1 MAKVT
6 PSHEEMAERVRDL
19 ATKLHTSAQVD
30 AIRALAAK
38 FGAEDGAGQAL
49 SLVTA
54 AVAVTVTECA
64 RRATITPY
72 LEERQL
78 ELTSLNILAK
88 ASTKLTRAWDAHA
101 NRDKNE
107 VNVRDVNIAPGAQ
120 AVVGVVGLAATPAA
134 APPDPQIGT
143 SPSEPAAAAVNA
155 QTQYWPDAL
164 EPSLQGGN
172 TLGWLLPV
180 ARSARQAALSY
191 AWRRCRIRRA
201 VRQQKCL

>member
-1 MAKVT
+1 
-6 PSHEEMAERVRDL
+6 MAERVRDL

-134 APPDPQIGT
+134 APPASGSRGGKCTNAILARCSRAFVAGR
-143 SPSEPAAAAVNA
+143 EHARVAAAGRPQCAASSVVVCMEA
-155 QTQYWPDAL
+155 LPD
-164 EPSLQGGN
+164 P
-172 TLGWLLPV
+172 
-180 ARSARQAALSY
+180 ARR
-191 AWRRCRIRRA
+191 
-201 VRQQKCL
+201 